1 MRRVLAP
8 LLLLL
13 AACITETT
21 DPVTPVVWYAVA
33 PMPKTPRVGT
43 VDRDRVVEV
52 FRESRLFHEYCAAL
66 SRERER
72 AEKRGDQRGA
82 AILRVQEKSLGSVRD
97 GTALPG
103 RSVPT
108 ILIVLDRILPQ
119 IAVTN
124 GVDIIVD
131 DGSWTGEAKN
141 IIDVTDAFVGSLAAR
156 EG

>member
-1 MRRVLAP
+1 MHRVLAP

-13 AACITETT
+13 VACITETT
-21 DPVTPVVWYAVA
+21 DPLAPAVWYAVA
-33 PMPKTPRVGT
+33 PLPKPPRVGT
-43 VDRDRVVEV
+43 VDRDRVVEA
-52 FRESRLFHEYCAAL
+52 FRESRLFHEYCAAQT
-66 SRERER
+66 RERQR
-72 AEKRGDQRGA
+72 AEQRGDQRGA
-82 AILRVQEKSLGSVRD
+82 ALMRVQEKSLGSIRD

-108 ILIVLDRILPQ
+108 ILVVLDRILPQ

-131 DGSWTGEAKN
+131 EGSWKGEAKN
-141 IIDVTDAFVGSLAAR
+141 VVDLTDAFVADLPED